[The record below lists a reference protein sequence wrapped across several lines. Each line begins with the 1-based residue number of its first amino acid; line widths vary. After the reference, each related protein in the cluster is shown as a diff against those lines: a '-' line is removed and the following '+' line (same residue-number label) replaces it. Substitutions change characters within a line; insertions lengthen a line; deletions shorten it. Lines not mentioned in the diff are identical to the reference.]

1 MMSDSVSLKELKNC
15 MIAEEG
21 YDAPKPTQV
30 GEAVLEG
37 STEAKA
43 ALLMATAKARGEF
56 GKAFRDA
63 TGQFENRR
71 FKYTPL
77 PALEDASV
85 PSLAKHGLVLL
96 QIPAGPQDG
105 RFLLHNWL
113 CHEGGAILKSTLSF
127 SAPKNQ
133 EGDTNNKGAKQVGA
147 VFSYMARYFVKTFWG
162 LDGGEDDDIDRPE
175 HNEPKEPRGDS
186 QKAPAP
192 RQEKSRQQAAPQAP
206 KQLQAPRSEAPPPA
220 PDARQVELPGS
231 SGSGMSDEQLDG
243 LKLKIKELGLKLT
256 PPVTTVPELIG
267 YAEKLL
273 KLPFEEIR
281 NSPNHLTA
289 LHHCMKVE
297 LDNAAKRAPAD
308 ASGSDPREPLLAQVQ
323 ELGKR
328 LGTIGVQTNGRLV
341 RAQLAQYVYTAM
353 GGAVFDDVMRD
364 PEQLQRLIERM
375 QRDINEFPHE
385 QEAQP

>member
-1 MMSDSVSLKELKNC
+1 MSDVVTSALPIDVDVSRP
-15 MIAEEG
+15 I
-21 YDAPKPTQV
+21 QV
-30 GEAVLEG
+30 GEAILEG

-127 SAPKNQ
+127 SAPKYQ

-192 RQEKSRQQAAPQAP
+192 RQDKQRQQSPKPAPAGRQE
-206 KQLQAPRSEAPPPA
+206 APRSEPPPPE
-220 PDARQVELPGS
+220 PDARQVELPVSNGT
-231 SGSGMSDEQLDG
+231 GMSDEQLDT

-256 PPVTTVPELIG
+256 PPVTTVPELMG

-273 KLPFEEIR
+273 KVPFEEIR

-297 LDNAAKRAPAD
+297 LYNAAKRAPA
-308 ASGSDPREPLLAQVQ
+308 GSDPREPLLAQVQ